1 MYINYKHSTLVGYVH
16 HQLPVSL
23 DAVLIG
29 GQLGP
34 GCLAVQ
40 EVVVL
45 PSIVQFNFHL
55 ISHLPRLVQNHY
67 KIRKVVWFGLE
78 NGITHECDQYEEVN
92 SHFPV
97 C

>member
-1 MYINYKHSTLVGYVH
+1 MYSLEMYINYKHSTLVGYVH

-45 PSIVQFNFHL
+45 PSIVHSYFHL
-55 ISHLPRLVQNHY
+55 ISHLPKACTKPLQNQEVGLVWSGKRYHPW
-67 KIRKVVWFGLE
+67 I
-78 NGITHECDQYEEVN
+78 
-92 SHFPV
+92 
-97 C
+97 